1 MKIKFFCNLERVY
14 ITNDTLEEREL
25 FINEIIDLLEN
36 LDCNTIEFSFLS
48 NTDINTLMF
57 YINEF
62 REILSKR
69 NTNIDLGYHY
79 TEDKVYKH
87 GVIDNA
93 FPGTLSQI
101 SLDVYQK
108 DFDKIFYADKSS
120 LALEMGKSTLEEMSP
135 NSEVI
140 CLNCID
146 DGPSSLHSLK
156 EALESYLG
164 KSRQKIKVE
173 NK

>member
-69 NTNIDLGYHY
+69 
-79 TEDKVYKH
+79 
-87 GVIDNA
+87 
-93 FPGTLSQI
+93 F
-101 SLDVYQK
+101 
-108 DFDKIFYADKSS
+108 
-120 LALEMGKSTLEEMSP
+120 
-135 NSEVI
+135 
-140 CLNCID
+140 
-146 DGPSSLHSLK
+146 
-156 EALESYLG
+156 
-164 KSRQKIKVE
+164 
-173 NK
+173 